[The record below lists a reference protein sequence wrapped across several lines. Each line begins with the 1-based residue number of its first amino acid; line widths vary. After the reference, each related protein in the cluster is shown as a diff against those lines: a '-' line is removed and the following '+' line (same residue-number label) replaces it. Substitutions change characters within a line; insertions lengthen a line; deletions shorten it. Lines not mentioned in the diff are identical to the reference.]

1 MAELVINKE
10 LCRGCTICTKSC
22 GSNALHMRGRLAEV
36 NDNCILCGICV
47 KSCPFGAITIEKE
60 KRAEGNRGEYQNLWV
75 FVEINQNKVA
85 EVSLELL
92 GVGRKLADEKGCK
105 LVAVVLDEKSILYAE
120 DLISYGA
127 DHVILCDDKGINIY
141 AEELCAKVL
150 DDLVAQEKPEIF
162 LFGATGV
169 GRSLAP
175 RLAAKAQTGLT
186 ADCTVLE
193 IDGETGLLRQTR
205 PAFGG
210 NIMATIVCPT
220 KRPQMSTVRAGVMAK
235 MEYDRG
241 RSGTIQKISSGDKGV
256 EQKVEILETSFAPKT
271 NSITDAEH
279 LVVVGRGIGAKK
291 NMKLVYAFAEK
302 IGAKVAVSRP
312 LVDMGYGE
320 YPMQVG
326 QTGCTVAPKLL
337 VSIGVSGAI
346 QHLAGITRAEKIIA
360 INSDETAPIFGVS
373 HYKVVGDCVEFL
385 KAYTKD

>member
-1 MAELVINKE
+1 MAELIINPQV
-10 LCRGCTICTKSC
+10 CRGCGICIGSC
-22 GSNALHMRGRLAEV
+22 GSNALKMKGRLAAV
-36 NDNCILCGICV
+36 NDNCVLCGICV
-47 KSCPFGAITIEKE
+47 KSCPFGAISIEKE
-60 KRAEGNRGEYQNLWV
+60 KRKEGNQGEYKNLWV
-75 FVEINQNKVA
+75 FVEINQNKIA

-92 GVGRKLADEKGCK
+92 GAGRRLADEKGCR
-105 LVAVVLDEKSILYAE
+105 LVAVILEERAFDFAE
-120 DLISYGA
+120 DLIAYGA
-127 DHVILCDDKGINIY
+127 DHVILCNDKSVNVY
-141 AEELCAKVL
+141 EEEICAHIL
-150 DDLVAQEKPEIF
+150 DDLVAKEKPEIF
-162 LFGATGV
+162 LFGATGI

-220 KRPQMSTVRAGVMAK
+220 KRPQMSTVRAGIMAK
-235 MEYDRG
+235 LDWDQK
-241 RSGTIQKISSGDKGV
+241 RSGTIQRVSYADQNLQKKTKI
-256 EQKVEILETSFAPKT
+256 IETSFAPKT
-271 NSITDAEH
+271 NSITDAEI

-291 NMKLVYAFAEK
+291 NMKLVHAFAEK
-302 IGAKVAVSRP
+302 IGAGVGVSRP

-320 YPMQVG
+320 YPKQVG

-337 VSIGVSGAI
+337 ISIGVSGAI

-373 HYKVVGDCVEFL
+373 HYKIVGDCVEFL
-385 KAYTKD
+385 KMYTKD

>member
-1 MAELVINKE
+1 MPQLIINKE
-10 LCRGCTICTKSC
+10 LCRGCTICTRSC
-22 GSNALHMRGRLAEV
+22 GSDALHMRGRLAEV

-60 KRAEGNRGEYQNLWV
+60 EKINTEMDAYKNLWV
-75 FVEINQNKVA
+75 FVEINQNRIA

-92 GVGRKLADEKGCK
+92 GIGRKLADEKGCH
-105 LVAVVLDEKSILYAE
+105 LVAVVLDENALLFAE

-127 DHVILCDDKGINIY
+127 DKLIVCNDKGIGIY
-141 AEELCAKVL
+141 AEESCAHIL
-150 DDLVAQEKPEIF
+150 DDLVEKEKPEIF

-175 RLAAKAQTGLT
+175 RVAAQAKTGLT

-193 IDGETGLLRQTR
+193 IDGDTGLLRQTR

-210 NIMATIVCPT
+210 NIMATIVCLA

-235 MEYDRG
+235 MEYDRT
-241 RSGTIQKISSGDKGV
+241 RSGTIQKVSYQNQLPEAKRI
-256 EQKVEILETSFAPKT
+256 ILETSFAPKT
-271 NSITDAEH
+271 NSITDAEF

-291 NMKLVYAFAEK
+291 NMKLVHTFAEK
-302 IGAKVAVSRP
+302 IGAQVAVSRP
-312 LVDMGYGE
+312 LVDMGYAE
-320 YPMQVG
+320 YPKQVG

-337 VSIGVSGAI
+337 ISLGVSGAI

-360 INSDETAPIFGVS
+360 VNADDTAPIFGIS
-373 HYKVVGDCVEFL
+373 HYKVVGDCVAFL
-385 KAYTKD
+385 KEYTKD